1 MSNTMRTPRAFTLV
15 ELLVVIG
22 IIGLLI
28 GILLPTLSRAR
39 AASNRTACAAQLRD
53 IGHAFTMYMNDSR
66 NKLPRVNTMPS
77 MVPPP
82 ADNPPSAVQV
92 LQPYIKGATN
102 VWRCPADIIRK
113 PSPGSPAGFDT
124 YFDREGLSYQYN
136 PMLSSSNAGMPLEK
150 TDYYQRYHSL
160 QLVVIFYDY
169 EPFHGKAGKPGSTNY
184 LFADS
189 HVGDME

>member
-1 MSNTMRTPRAFTLV
+1 MHRQDNKPIVQSLYHVSKAMRTLRAFTLV

-22 IIGLLI
+22 IIGLLV

-113 PSPGSPAGFDT
+113 P
-124 YFDREGLSYQYN
+124 
-136 PMLSSSNAGMPLEK
+136 LSSQK
-150 TDYYQRYHSL
+150 TENSQEICT
-160 QLVVIFYDY
+160 QLMKQITSKAIFD
-169 EPFHGKAGKPGSTNY
+169 PHH
-184 LFADS
+184 LDW
-189 HVGDME
+189 